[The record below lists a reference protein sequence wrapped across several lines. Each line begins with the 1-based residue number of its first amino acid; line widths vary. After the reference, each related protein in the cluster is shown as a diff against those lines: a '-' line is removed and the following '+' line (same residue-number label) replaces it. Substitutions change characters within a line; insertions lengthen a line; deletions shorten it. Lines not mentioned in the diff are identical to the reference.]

1 MSLTRGS
8 KVASSG
14 AKKDKREKQDGL
26 ASNNSMANDK
36 EEGVSKAGN
45 DKNSDMTIGG
55 ELKQIS
61 EDIRNLRAE
70 IKAEFQSFKDD
81 LKNELTMELQTFKRQ
96 IHEDLGANKLA
107 IMEHGTRL
115 EAVEARVTETEEW
128 SMVVKDILLES
139 LEQQKEMQDALIV
152 LDGKQR
158 ENNIRIYGVLEQVE
172 QSIPLPQFMSDL
184 LKA

>member
-1 MSLTRGS
+1 
-8 KVASSG
+8 
-14 AKKDKREKQDGL
+14 
-26 ASNNSMANDK
+26 MANDK

-96 IHEDLGANKLA
+96 INEDLGANKLA

-172 QSIPLPQFMSDL
+172 QSTSLPQFVSNL